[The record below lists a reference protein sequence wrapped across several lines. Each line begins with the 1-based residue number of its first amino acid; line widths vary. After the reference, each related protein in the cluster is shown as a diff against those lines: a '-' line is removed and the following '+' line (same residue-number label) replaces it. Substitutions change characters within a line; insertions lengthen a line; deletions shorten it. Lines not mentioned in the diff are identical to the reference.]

1 VVSSLPPPPIDAIS
15 SVARSALRSVNPSP
29 FSESGFEMLESRI
42 EQHIDDLIL
51 ESIRIMHR
59 HQADTVSPS
68 YVAQASE
75 NLVAGRR
82 RKLFTLVGTLGGILL
97 GAAVSSFVDIAKAPS
112 ITAQQALTGGLLG
125 VVGAIMI
132 ALQFARE

>member
-1 VVSSLPPPPIDAIS
+1 MSAI
-15 SVARSALRSVNPSP
+15 VPKPAADIANHARTALRAANPSP
-29 FSESGFEMLESRI
+29 FSTPAFTALQERI
-42 EQHIDDLIL
+42 EQHIDELIL
-51 ESIRIMHR
+51 ESVRIMSR
-59 HQADTVSPS
+59 HQADTVSPA

-82 RKLFTLVGTLGGILL
+82 RKIFTFVGTLGGILL
-97 GAAVSSFVDIAKAPS
+97 GAAVSGFVDMARAS
-112 ITAQQALTGGLLG
+112 AVTAQQALTAGLLG